1 MTAEKCRECFVGG
14 TDSRLAELTQAILRA
29 TDPYTAHH
37 QDRVAHISMAMG
49 RELKLSECQ
58 LTVLFYAGLVH
69 DMGKV
74 AIPLQLLTKPSSLMK
89 EEVLLLRTHVKHG
102 VDILS
107 GVGFCEEVVSVIAAH
122 HERLDGTGYP
132 AGVSGDRISMLA
144 RILSVADVFEAMT
157 SHRPYRPSKGFEA
170 AMAELRT
177 NAGRLYDK
185 DAVAALE
192 SAIQHHPGNGLL
204 DSIGS

>member
-1 MTAEKCRECFVGG
+1 MAPKKCRECLVSG

-37 QDRVAHISMAMG
+37 QDRVAHISMAIG
-49 RELKLSECQ
+49 RELKLSDYQ

-74 AIPLQLLTKPSSLMK
+74 AIPLQLLTKPSSLFQ

-102 VDILS
+102 VDILT
-107 GVGFCEEVVSVIAAH
+107 GVGFCEEVVAIIGAH
-122 HERLDGTGYP
+122 HERLDGSGYP
-132 AGVSGDRISMLA
+132 AGRAGDDIPALA
-144 RILSVADVFEAMT
+144 RVLSVADVFEAMT

-177 NAGRLYDK
+177 GAGRLYDK

-192 SAIQHHPGNGLL
+192 RAIEHHPGSDLL
-204 DSIGS
+204 ESIGS

>member
-1 MTAEKCRECFVGG
+1 MTAEKCGECFVGG

-107 GVGFCEEVVSVIAAH
+107 GVGFCEEVVSIIAAH

-132 AGVSGDRISMLA
+132 AGASGD

-177 NAGRLYDK
+177 GAGRLYDK

-192 SAIQHHPGNGLL
+192 SAIQHHPDNGLL